1 MPEAPF
7 NLVQRP
13 DANAADIYL
22 YAAIGTPPSPLDTL
36 LGETQPIDAA
46 TVAQWL
52 AQVPQTYAL
61 NVYMHSP
68 GGQVQEG
75 LAIYEQLRRWPGQ
88 VTTHVDGEVA
98 SIASIIALAGNTRRM
113 AGSATFHIHTAA
125 GSMQGRPT
133 ASHHRATA
141 EELDRINAQLT
152 AIYVER
158 SNMDESAVDA
168 LMTDQGTT
176 LAASDAQSRGLIDE
190 IVNPLQATAMFRP
203 LQAYASKGETGDV
216 ADLQARITD
225 AYKQGFEAAKQQ
237 MGAPAAKLAQALE
250 TKVNQTHRPAFRALI
265 EKGEYEAATQYIETK
280 QVADLRGVFQNVRDD
295 SALASQA
302 PETAKEK
309 LERLRRDAP
318 EWLNANPSEARRL
331 KAEAFGTK

>member
-1 MPEAPF
+1 
-7 NLVQRP
+7 
-13 DANAADIYL
+13 
-22 YAAIGTPPSPLDTL
+22 
-36 LGETQPIDAA
+36 
-46 TVAQWL
+46 
-52 AQVPQTYAL
+52 
-61 NVYMHSP
+61 
-68 GGQVQEG
+68 
-75 LAIYEQLRRWPGQ
+75 
-88 VTTHVDGEVA
+88 VDGEVA
-98 SIASIIALAGNTRRM
+98 SIASIIALAGDTRRM
-113 AGSATFHIHTAA
+113 AGSATFHVHTAA

-133 ASHHRATA
+133 ANHHRATA
-141 EELDRINAQLT
+141 EELDRINAQLR

-158 SNMDESAVDA
+158 SNMDQGDVDA

-176 LAASDAQSRGLIDE
+176 LAAVDAQSRALVDE

-203 LQAYASKGETGDV
+203 LEAYATKGDTGDG

-237 MGAPAAKLAQALE
+237 IGAPAAKLAQALE
-250 TKVNQTHRPAFRALI
+250 TKVNETHRPAFRALI
-265 EKGEYEAATQYIETK
+265 EKGEYQAATQYIETK
-280 QVADLRGVFQNVRDD
+280 QVADLRPFFQNVRDG

-318 EWLNANPSEARRL
+318 EWLNANPQEARRL